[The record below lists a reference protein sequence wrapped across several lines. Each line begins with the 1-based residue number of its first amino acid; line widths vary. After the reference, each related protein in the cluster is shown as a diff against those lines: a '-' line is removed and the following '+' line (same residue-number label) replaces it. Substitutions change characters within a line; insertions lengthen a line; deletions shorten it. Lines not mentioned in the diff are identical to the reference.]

1 MISLLSGAILLSAVT
16 ILFRRLLPQDG
27 VPHRLAVMPYLQ
39 QLIPIGITSG
49 LVVGVGLIVSG
60 LVSLNPF

>member
-1 MISLLSGAILLSAVT
+1 MISLLSGAVLLSAVT

-27 VPHRLAVMPYLQ
+27 VPHHLAVTPYLQ

-49 LVVGVGLIVSG
+49 VVIGIGLVVSG

>member
-1 MISLLSGAILLSAVT
+1 MISLLSGVILLSGVA

-27 VPHRLAVMPYLQ
+27 VPHRLAVTPYLQ

-49 LVVGVGLIVSG
+49 VVIGIGLIISG
-60 LVSLNPF
+60 LVSSNPF

>member
-1 MISLLSGAILLSAVT
+1 MISLLSGAILLSVVAA
-16 ILFRRLLPQDG
+16 LFRRLLPQDG

-39 QLIPIGITSG
+39 QLIPIGITCG
-49 LVVGVGLIVSG
+49 FGVGVGLIVSG

>member
-1 MISLLSGAILLSAVT
+1 V
-16 ILFRRLLPQDG
+16 G

-49 LVVGVGLIVSG
+49 VVVGVGLVVSG